1 MQNKF
6 TIMVA
11 FAFILGLM
19 TSNFAMSKSPADF
32 KVGYVDVRQV
42 VSASKQVQ
50 ALQNEQVQKNQEL
63 KATIKK
69 AQTEIAKQKDE
80 KKKQELIKKYEN
92 DITYLKN
99 TNDKKYAKKLEEID
113 KSISKTIQTE
123 AKSAGYDL
131 VLSKS
136 VVLYGGNDITAE
148 IAKVVK

>member
-1 MQNKF
+1 MRNKF
-6 TIMVA
+6 IIMVA
-11 FAFILGLM
+11 FAFVLGLI
-19 TSNFAMSKSPADF
+19 TNNFAMSKSPAEF

-50 ALQNEQVQKNQEL
+50 ALQNEQVQKSNEL
-63 KATIKK
+63 RATIKK

-92 DITYLKN
+92 DITYIKN
-99 TNDKKYAKKLEEID
+99 TNDKKYAKKLDEID

-136 VVLYGGNDITAE
+136 VVLYGGDDITAE
-148 IAKVVK
+148 IAKAVK

>member
-1 MQNKF
+1 
-6 TIMVA
+6 MVA
-11 FAFILGLM
+11 FAFVLGLI
-19 TSNFAMSKSPADF
+19 TNNFAMSKSPAEF

-50 ALQNEQVQKNQEL
+50 ALQNEQVQKSNEL
-63 KATIKK
+63 RATIKK

-92 DITYLKN
+92 DITYIKN
-99 TNDKKYAKKLEEID
+99 TNDKKYAKKLDEID

-136 VVLYGGNDITAE
+136 VVLYGGDDITAE
-148 IAKVVK
+148 IAKAVK

>member
-6 TIMVA
+6 IIMVA
-11 FAFILGLM
+11 FAFVLGLI
-19 TSNFAMSKSPADF
+19 TNNFAMSKSPADF

-42 VSASKQVQ
+42 VSSSKQVQ
-50 ALQNEQVQKNQEL
+50 ALQNEQVQKSNEL

-92 DITYLKN
+92 DITYMKN
-99 TNDKKYAKKLEEID
+99 TNDKKYAKKLNEID

-136 VVLYGGNDITAE
+136 VVLYGGDDITAE
-148 IAKVVK
+148 IAKAVK